1 MVSTFTI
8 NITQMWVS
16 IPHMDGMGYTETL
29 NVVTVVQY
37 AAPVEK
43 KEAIVPASIE

>member
-1 MVSTFTI
+1 
-8 NITQMWVS
+8 
-16 IPHMDGMGYTETL
+16 MDGMGSTETL

-43 KEAIVPASIE
+43 KEAIVPASIEWNDFGRQCNELTT